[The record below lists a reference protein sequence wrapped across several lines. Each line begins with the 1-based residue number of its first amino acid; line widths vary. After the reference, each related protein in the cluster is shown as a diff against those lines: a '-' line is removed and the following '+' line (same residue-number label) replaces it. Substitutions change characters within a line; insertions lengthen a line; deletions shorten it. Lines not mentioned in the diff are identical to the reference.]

1 MSMHPARQAYVE
13 EEEVEVSSTPV
24 LGSYAQPV
32 GIRSTSRSRH
42 LSSTSGDGTTR
53 QDANTFGGMQDEEMG
68 GLDLANVR
76 KWCAPSGSGCA
87 VAKDF
92 AAIDRNHLIP
102 SGAAGVPSEKASELL
117 SQFDR
122 KRRAAQLVVPT
133 ADRDVRARLR
143 SLGEPVTLFAEGP
156 QDRRDRLRAFLADQA
171 EAAGEGDD
179 VQMGE
184 GGAAEDQEEEFY
196 TRGSELLLEARKHMA
211 RYSLP
216 RAKERVAF
224 QRKEATIPLKT
235 HVEFRNKIKD
245 HLKGIDLYG
254 SQTSDRPV
262 GIVRFSP
269 SGEYVACGNFGG
281 QIRLLTVPN
290 LEQKKAYRGGHT
302 DRATGID
309 WVPDATLP
317 GSSVSSS
324 SVNFASGGGGGKVQ
338 LWSLDDD
345 KPLSTLE
352 GHSDRVCRIVF
363 HPSGRH
369 LASASEDTTWRL
381 WDVQTGQ
388 QLLTQEGH
396 SKEVY
401 AVSFNSDGSLI
412 ASAGLD
418 SIGRVWDIRTGRVI
432 FMMESH
438 IKPIH
443 GLDWSTDGFRL
454 LSGSADG
461 FMKCWDIRAM
471 RETNSIGANS
481 GGVTDLRWY
490 KGFDGPASGVPL
502 GVDADNEFIP
512 KKASTLVVS
521 SGFDKNIQVFSA
533 DDWALCA
540 TLKGHAGPVLSTDV
554 SRNAAWIVSGGKDR
568 TVKLWARDDQEG
580 I

>member
-1 MSMHPARQAYVE
+1 ME
-13 EEEVEVSSTPV
+13 
-24 LGSYAQPV
+24 
-32 GIRSTSRSRH
+32 GIS
-42 LSSTSGDGTTR
+42 
-53 QDANTFGGMQDEEMG
+53 
-68 GLDLANVR
+68 LADV
-76 KWCAPSGSGCA
+76 P
-87 VAKDF
+87 
-92 AAIDRNHLIP
+92 IDRDHVLP
-102 SGAAGVPSEKASELL
+102 GGPGMPSEKASELL

-133 ADRDVRARLR
+133 ADRDVKARLR
-143 SLGEPVTLFAEGP
+143 SMGEPITLFGEGP
-156 QDRRDRLRAFLADQA
+156 SDRRDRLRSLLATQA
-171 EAAGEGDD
+171 EEAGEDGDI
-179 VQMGE
+179 QMQEAE
-184 GGAAEDQEEEFY
+184 GAGGDDQEEEFY
-196 TRGSELLLEARKHMA
+196 TQGTELLLEARRNMA
-211 RYSLP
+211 QFSLP

-224 QRKEATIPLKT
+224 QRKESTIPLKT
-235 HVEFRNKIKD
+235 HIEFRNKIKQKVAD
-245 HLKGIDLYG
+245 IELVG
-254 SQTSDRPV
+254 SQTLDRPV

-269 SGEYVACGNFGG
+269 SGEYVACGHFGG
-281 QIRLLTVPN
+281 QIRLLDVPN
-290 LEQKKAYRGGHT
+290 LETKKAYRGGHT
-302 DRATGID
+302 DRTTGID
-309 WVPDATLP
+309 WAPGATLP
-317 GSSVSSS
+317 GSNISTSSM
-324 SVNFASGGGGGKVQ
+324 NFASGGGGGKIQ

-345 KPLSTLE
+345 KPISTLE
-352 GHSDRVCRIVF
+352 GHSDRVCRIAF
-363 HPSGRH
+363 HPSGRY

-381 WDVQTGQ
+381 WDVQTAQ
-388 QLLTQEGH
+388 EVVIQEGH

-401 AVSFNSDGSLI
+401 TVAFNGDGSLL

-443 GLDWSTDGFRL
+443 GLDWSTDGYRL

-461 FMKCWDIRAM
+461 FMKCWDVRNM

-490 KGFDGPASGVPL
+490 KGTDGPHSGIPL
-502 GVDADNEFIP
+502 GQDAEGGLIP

-533 DDWALCA
+533 DDWALCK

-554 SRNAAWIVSGGKDR
+554 SKDMSWIVSGGKDR